1 MTRQFSRSNF
11 KHFKQINAVQK
22 GGGGG
27 GELHTS
33 FKKKGDPSILIL
45 NRWFIKRVSTKYII
59 FKIRA
64 TDTLQ
69 TGQWQVV
76 PLT

>member
-1 MTRQFSRSNF
+1 MTRQFSWSNF
-11 KHFKQINAVQK
+11 KHFKQIKPFRKEV
-22 GGGGG
+22 G
-27 GELHTS
+27 GELDTS

-69 TGQWQVV
+69 TGQRQVV

>member
-27 GELHTS
+27 GLDTS

-69 TGQWQVV
+69 TGQRQVV